1 MATNEVCRA
10 YETKATRSG
19 WEQYLVSFGS
29 PLVLLTSQND
39 VGRAVTD
46 CAIRF
51 SLRSNQSELHTRR
64 RTAGSLLKFSNMC
77 GRRYAGLRTLSMKSR
92 QIIHKMSSN
101 PAGHQGSRP

>member
-64 RTAGSLLKFSNMC
+64 RTAGSLLKFSNDVQETIC
-77 GRRYAGLRTLSMKSR
+77 GAANVVNEKPTDHPQDEFESC
-92 QIIHKMSSN
+92 
-101 PAGHQGSRP
+101 GSPR